1 MIALSN
7 THKPITQ
14 FSFYNTEQYQYM
26 APTADNVVVSSMKLE
41 RMLSMKGGKGEASY
55 ANNSQAQA
63 QHARSMLHLLEETLD
78 GVQLDSPEIPFVV
91 ADLGCS
97 CGTNTI
103 YIVDVIIKHVIK
115 RYEASGYVDPPEF
128 SAFFSDLPSNDFNT
142 LFQLLPPLASSGG
155 GSMEECLAAN
165 GHRPYFAAGVPG
177 SFYRRLFPARS
188 IDVFYSA
195 FSLHW
200 LSQVPEMVL
209 DKRSTAYNKGRVF
222 IHGANESTANAYRKQ
237 FQGDLA
243 KFLRSRSQ
251 EMKRGGSMFLVCLG
265 RTSVDPTDQGGAGL
279 LFGTHFQD
287 AWNDLVQEGLIASEK
302 RDNFNI
308 PVYAPSIQDF
318 KEVVEADGSFA
329 INKLEVFK
337 GGSPLVVNCPDDAIE
352 VGRALAN
359 SCRAVSG
366 VLVDAHIGDWLSEE
380 LFSRVESRASSHA
393 KELLEQLQFFH
404 IVASLSLA

>member
-1 MIALSN
+1 MAL
-7 THKPITQ
+7 KG
-14 FSFYNTEQYQYM
+14 
-26 APTADNVVVSSMKLE
+26 DNVVVSGMKLE

-63 QHARSMLHLLEETLD
+63 RHARSMLHLLEGTLD
-78 GVQLDSPEIPFVV
+78 RMQLESPEAPFVV

-97 CGTNTI
+97 CGSNTI
-103 YIVDVIIKHVIK
+103 YIIDVIIKHMTK
-115 RYEASGYVDPPEF
+115 RYEALGYEAPEF

-142 LFQLLPPLASSGG
+142 LFQLLPPLANYG

-165 GHRPYFAAGVPG
+165 GHRSYFAAGVPG

-188 IDVFYSA
+188 IDVFHSA

-200 LSQVPEMVL
+200 LSQVPESVM

-237 FQGDLA
+237 FQADLA
-243 KFLRSRSQ
+243 GFLRSRSH

-287 AWNDLVQEGLIASEK
+287 AWADLVQEGLINGEK
-302 RDNFNI
+302 RDKFNI
-308 PVYAPSIQDF
+308 PVYAPSLQDF
-318 KEVVEADGSFA
+318 REVVEADGSFE
-329 INKLEVFK
+329 INKLEVFS
-337 GGSPLVVNCPDDAIE
+337 GGSPLVVNQPDDATE

-359 SCRAVSG
+359 SCRSVSG
-366 VLVDAHIGDWLSEE
+366 VLVDAHIGDRLSEE
-380 LFSRVESRASSHA
+380 LFARIERRATSHA

-404 IVASLSLA
+404 IVASLSFA